1 MNFAIVGCG
10 LIGQKRAKCLGSHRL
25 VVVVDVD
32 EKRAEAMA
40 KNYPGT
46 APSSNWQEA
55 VQRKDVDAVF
65 VCTPH
70 HLLAPIA
77 RAAVEAGKH
86 VLVEKPGGRTRG
98 ELLPLLEASR
108 RKGVTV
114 KVGFNHRF
122 HPAMLRL
129 RDYVD
134 KGALGD
140 LMFLRARYGHG
151 GRVGYEKE
159 WRAVPEI
166 SGGGELLDQGMHLI
180 DLAGWVLGDF
190 AHVDGFIHTY
200 FWDMPVDDN
209 AFMMLRTP
217 QDQIAWLHVSWTE
230 WKNMFSLELYGKIG
244 KLHWEGLGGSYGP
257 ERLTYYKMSPQ
268 MGPPETVVHE
278 FPGPDASWEREFQ
291 DFLESMEHHRRPCGD
306 LGDALKAL
314 AVVDHLYGAKKP

>member
-25 VVVVDVD
+25 VVVVDV
-32 EKRAEAMA
+32 ELSRAEAML
-40 KNYPGT
+40 KIYPGT
-46 APSSNWQEA
+46 SASTNWQESVRRA
-55 VQRKDVDAVF
+55 DVDAVF

-70 HLLAPIA
+70 HLLSPIA
-77 RAAVEAGKH
+77 LAAIEAGKH
-86 VLVEKPGGRTRG
+86 VLVEKPGGRNVA
-98 ELLPLLEASR
+98 ELAPLVEASR
-108 RKGVTV
+108 RKGVMV

-122 HPAMLRL
+122 HPAMRRSREYL
-129 RDYVD
+129 DA
-134 KGALGD
+134 GALGE

-190 AHVDGFIHTY
+190 AQVDGFTHTY

-209 AFMMLRTP
+209 AFVMLRTP
-217 QDQIAWLHVSWTE
+217 KDQIAWLHVSWTE
-230 WKNMFSLELYGKIG
+230 WKNMFSLELYGKTG
-244 KLHWEGLGGSYGP
+244 KLHWEGLGGSYGQ
-257 ERLTYYKMSPQ
+257 ERLTYYKMSPH

-278 FPGPDASWEREFQ
+278 FPGPDESWEREFQ
-291 DFLESMEHHRRPCGD
+291 DFLESIARRRRPCGD
-306 LGDALKAL
+306 LEDAAKAL
-314 AVVDHLYGAKKP
+314 HVVDTLYGAKKP